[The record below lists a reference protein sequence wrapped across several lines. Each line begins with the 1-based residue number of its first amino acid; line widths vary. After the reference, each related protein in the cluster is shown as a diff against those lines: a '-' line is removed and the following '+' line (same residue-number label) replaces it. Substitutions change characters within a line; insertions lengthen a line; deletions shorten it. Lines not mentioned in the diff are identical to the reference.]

1 MLTQV
6 LIDLLKRVSKI
17 IFLILLFMKT
27 IEKISIREKISYGFG
42 DFASSTFWTLFSM
55 FLLYFYTDVFGI
67 TAAAAGTMF
76 LVARF
81 WDTTNDPIMGMICD
95 RTTSRWG
102 KFRPYLLFGALPFTV
117 IGILTFTTPDLGPS
131 GKLIYAYVTYTLMMM
146 VYTAVNVP
154 YASLL
159 GVMTKNSVERTSLA
173 SFRFIGGFCAGLMV
187 TSSANYLVEYFK
199 TTGDLASSYQKTVAI
214 YAIIAGVFFVL
225 TFLGTKERLDPE
237 EVKSSTFKADLGDL
251 FKNKPWFI
259 MLGASIAVLIF
270 NSLRGGAILYYFKY
284 FIGDQNVAYF
294 GEVSHGTLSA
304 VYMSS
309 GFATSLIGVVM
320 AIPVSNRIGKK
331 NTFILSGLVC
341 GILSI
346 MFFFLPPTQIELIF
360 IINIFIGIFSAMAFP
375 LIWAMYGDVSDYS
388 ELKTGRRA
396 TGLIFSSSSMSQKLG
411 WTIGGAISGWIL
423 AAFGF
428 IANEIQTDESVLG
441 IRLMISIFAAIGVLI
456 SIAIMYFYPLTEKF
470 MSEKVSVQL
479 ENARSK

>member
-1 MLTQV
+1 
-6 LIDLLKRVSKI
+6 
-17 IFLILLFMKT
+17 MKT

-95 RTTSRWG
+95 RTTTRWG
-102 KFRPYLLFGALPFTV
+102 KFRPYLLFGAIPFII
-117 IGILTFTTPDLGPS
+117 IGILTFTTPDLGPT
-131 GKLIYAYVTYTLMMM
+131 GKLIYAYITYTLMMM

-159 GVMTKNSVERTSLA
+159 GVMTKNSDERTSLA
-173 SFRFIGGFCAGLMV
+173 SFRFIGGYCAGLMV

-225 TFLGTKERLDPE
+225 TFFGTKERLDPE
-237 EVKSSTFKADLGDL
+237 EVKSSSFKADLSDL
-251 FKNKPWFI
+251 FKNKSWFI
-259 MLGASIAVLIF
+259 MLGASISVLIF

-284 FIGDQNVAYF
+284 FIGDQYITYF

-304 VYMSS
+304 AYMSS
-309 GFATSLIGVVM
+309 GFATSLIGVIM
-320 AIPVSNRIGKK
+320 AIPISNRIGKK
-331 NTFILSGLVC
+331 NTFTLSGLVC
-341 GILSI
+341 AVLSV
-346 MFFFLPPTQIELIF
+346 MFFFLPSTQIELIF
-360 IINIFIGIFSAMAFP
+360 IINILIGIFSAMAFP

-428 IANEIQTDESVLG
+428 VANDIQTDESILG
-441 IRLMISIFAAIGVLI
+441 IRLMISIFAAVGGILSVI
-456 SIAIMYFYPLTEKF
+456 IMYFYPLTEKF
-470 MSEKVSVQL
+470 MREKVFGPL
-479 ENARSK
+479 EKARSNYIEL

>member
-1 MLTQV
+1 
-6 LIDLLKRVSKI
+6 
-17 IFLILLFMKT
+17 MKT
-27 IEKISIREKISYGFG
+27 IEKISIREKMSYGFG

>member
-1 MLTQV
+1 
-6 LIDLLKRVSKI
+6 
-17 IFLILLFMKT
+17 MKT

-259 MLGASIAVLIF
+259 MFGASIAVLIF

-309 GFATSLIGVVM
+309 GFATSLIGVIM